1 MGRVGDYVDSSR
13 QATVSPPHKK
23 LFSTTT
29 AEEESKCS
37 HFLLK
42 QGTPGCLVKDSFKS
56 PGGSSWLTNAHIKDF
71 LLPLYTGMATVLT
84 RQELVSSRWVHLEQ
98 HIPLSLST

>member
-13 QATVSPPHKK
+13 QATVAPHKK

-29 AEEESKCS
+29 AGEESKCS

-42 QGTPGCLVKDSFKS
+42 QGTPGCLLKDSSKS

-71 LLPLYTGMATVLT
+71 SFATIHRNGNGAHKTRTGLF
-84 RQELVSSRWVHLEQ
+84 
-98 HIPLSLST
+98 